1 MNCVLKGEDISDD
14 SDGESGSST
23 EDTSS
28 PDIDTVSVKSYLF
41 SFLLMFRYFLVSIL
55 YPSTSLRKSE
65 VVVCLVCVS
74 SLFSLRT
81 KPK

>member
-1 MNCVLKGEDISDD
+1 MNCVFKGEDISDD

-23 EDTSS
+23 EDNST

-41 SFLLMFRYFLVSIL
+41 SIFADVWVFS
-55 YPSTSLRKSE
+55 SNSLRKSE
-65 VVVCLVCVS
+65 VIMCLVCSVS

-81 KPK
+81 KLKQL

>member
-41 SFLLMFRYFLVSIL
+41 SILVDFQVFSSF
-55 YPSTSLRKSE
+55 YSLS
-65 VVVCLVCVS
+65 
-74 SLFSLRT
+74 
-81 KPK
+81 